1 MLEQAREL
9 LKVRSGTRILPKVV
23 GIGVVLIGA
32 YLLMRVAYT
41 LDWTGFAGSVAAGG
55 ETQRAKTLWDWLE
68 LLTIPIV
75 LASSLFWLGRQRLK
89 AEREIQQQRAQTE
102 RETAQTLAFR
112 DYVDHMADLLL
123 EKQLRTAGKDTEARR
138 VARLRTLTLLQ
149 RLEENHKAAVVRFL
163 YESGLINKETVI
175 LDLQRADLSG
185 VNLSGAELSGLC
197 LSGAKLNEA
206 NLNEAVLNQ
215 ADLRAADLRGAYL
228 YGAKL
233 FSANLGKA
241 HLVQAY
247 MHEVNLC
254 NANLAGADLRGADLR
269 GANLSGADL
278 RGADLRW
285 ANLRGVELSGAN
297 LRWADLHKAKIV
309 AARLSQAKSLNGAT
323 LPDGNRYVESESA
336 PPDAPQA
343 EG

>member
-1 MLEQAREL
+1 MFEQAREL
-9 LKVRSGTRILPKVV
+9 LKGQPGTRILPKVV

-41 LDWTGFAGSVAAGG
+41 LDWTGFAESVAAGEG
-55 ETQRAKTLWDWLE
+55 TQRAKTLWDWLE
-68 LLTIPIV
+68 LLTVPVV
-75 LASSLFWLGRQRLK
+75 LASGVFWLGRQRLK
-89 AEREIQQQRAQTE
+89 AEREIQQQRARTE
-102 RETAQTLAFR
+102 QEAAQAFAFQ
-112 DYVDHMADLLL
+112 DYVDHIADLLL
-123 EKQLRTAGKDTEARR
+123 EKQLRTVDRNGEARR

-149 RLEENHKAAVVRFL
+149 RLDEKHKAAVVRFL
-163 YESGLINKETVI
+163 FESGLISRETVVV
-175 LDLQRADLSG
+175 DLQRADLSG
-185 VNLSGAELSGLC
+185 VNLSGAELSGLS
-197 LSGAKLNEA
+197 LSGARLIEA

-215 ADLRAADLRGAYL
+215 ADLRAADLHGAYL

-233 FSANLGKA
+233 FGANLGKA

-323 LPDGNRYVESESA
+323 LPDGNRYVESEAA
-336 PPDAPQA
+336 PPNAPQA